1 MRSPRRTE
9 ALTGEWGVRLERV
22 GGALLIAPTG
32 VLDGDQAD
40 RLRRVLASREA
51 SYDCVV
57 LDLRE
62 LVGIGPGGIE
72 LMRELRT
79 RAQEITFVVGPVARE
94 ALAGLGDDL
103 VVEDDLE
110 RVLAPHRQGG

>member
-1 MRSPRRTE
+1 VRSQRRTE
-9 ALTGEWGVRLERV
+9 PPTGEWGVRLERV

-32 VLDGDQAD
+32 ELDGDQAD

-51 SYDCVV
+51 SYECVV

-62 LVGIGPGGIE
+62 LVGMGAGGIE

-79 RAQEITFVVGPVARE
+79 RAQQITFVVGPVARE

-103 VVEDDLE
+103 AVDDDLD
-110 RVLAPHRQGG
+110 RVLAPHRQDG

>member
-1 MRSPRRTE
+1 
-9 ALTGEWGVRLERV
+9 V

-32 VLDGDQAD
+32 ELDGDQAD

-51 SYDCVV
+51 SYECVV

-62 LVGIGPGGIE
+62 LVGMGAGGIE

-79 RAQEITFVVGPVARE
+79 RAQQITFVVGPVARE
-94 ALAGLGDDL
+94 ALAGLGDGDDL
-103 VVEDDLE
+103 VVDDDLD
-110 RVLAPHRQGG
+110 RVLAPHRQDG

>member
-1 MRSPRRTE
+1 M
-9 ALTGEWGVRLERV
+9 
-22 GGALLIAPTG
+22 GGALLIAPSG
-32 VLDGDQAD
+32 VLDGDQAE

-62 LVGIGPGGIE
+62 LVGIGAGGAE
-72 LMRELRT
+72 LLRELRS
-79 RAQEITFVVGPVARE
+79 RAQEIAFVVGPVARE
-94 ALAGLGDDL
+94 ALAGLGEDL

-110 RVLAPHRQGG
+110 RVLAPHRR